1 MPNKS
6 HVPVKEKERDDE
18 EPKELRAE
26 KTEEK
31 APVKKGKTPQLLRGF
46 RDILP
51 DDQPYWDA
59 VVGSGQ
65 ALANAYGYDRIE
77 LPLVESADLFAR
89 SVGKQTDIVEKEMF
103 LFPDSSGVNVVLR
116 PEATASCARAYIEHG
131 MVDRPQPVKM
141 FYQGPMFRYE
151 RPQAGRYRQ
160 FFQLGYESF
169 GSADPVVDAEMIILG
184 NVLFTELGL
193 PVIAHINS
201 LGTPESRTQY
211 KVELVAHYRKHKN
224 ETCEDCKRRMLKNPL
239 RVLDCK
245 EEGCQPVKESAPQ
258 ILDFLDESSKE
269 HFMKVLEYLD
279 EMAVPYVLTPHL
291 VRGLDYYAH
300 TVFEFYL
307 ADQEDGRRQSALG
320 GGGRYDGL
328 VELLG
333 GRPTPACGFAPGID
347 RIMSAMK
354 EKGLTG
360 RKQEP
365 QVFLA
370 PLGDAA
376 RKKAFPL
383 FEQLRKAGVL
393 AAQSFGKSALKAQ
406 LEAADKAKVR
416 YTLILGQKEVLDG
429 TIIVRDMDSGAQ
441 ETVDNAKVVG
451 IIQKKLGMN
460 TAS

>member
-1 MPNKS
+1 MTAKKS
-6 HVPVKEKERDDE
+6 VLVEKVE
-18 EPKELRAE
+18 ETKAV
-26 KTEEK
+26 EEK
-31 APVKKGKTPQLLRGF
+31 ALIKKIKTPQLLRGF

-51 DDQPYWDA
+51 EDQPYWDA
-59 VVGSGQ
+59 VHQKGAEL
-65 ALANAYGYDRIE
+65 ALAYGYDRIE
-77 LPLVESADLFAR
+77 LPLVESAELFAR

-103 LFPDSSGVNVVLR
+103 LFPDASGTNIVLR

-141 FYQGPMFRYE
+141 YYQGPMFRYE

-160 FFQLGYESF
+160 FYQLGFESF

-184 NVLFTELGL
+184 NILYNELGL
-193 PVIAHINS
+193 PVVAHVNS

-211 KVELVAHYRKHKN
+211 KVELVAHYRKHRN
-224 ETCEDCKRRMLKNPL
+224 DICEDCKRRIVKNPL

-245 EEGCQPVKESAPQ
+245 EEGCQNIKNNAPQ
-258 ILDFLDESSKE
+258 LLDFLDEASKE

-279 EMAVPYVLTPHL
+279 EMNVSYVLTPHL
-291 VRGLDYYAH
+291 VRGLDYYSH

-307 ADQEDGRRQSALG
+307 ADQEEGKRQSALG

-333 GRPTPACGFAPGID
+333 GRPTPACGFAPGVD

-354 EKGLTG
+354 EKELSGLRYQPT
-360 RKQEP
+360 
-365 QVFLA
+365 VYLA

-383 FEQLRKAGVL
+383 FESLRQGGVL
-393 AAQSFGKSALKAQ
+393 VTQTFGKSALKGQ
-406 LEAADKAKVR
+406 LEAADKAKCV
-416 YTLILGQKEVLDG
+416 TL
-429 TIIVRDMDSGAQ
+429 
-441 ETVDNAKVVG
+441 
-451 IIQKKLGMN
+451 
-460 TAS
+460 

>member
-1 MPNKS
+1 MPKK
-6 HVPVKEKERDDE
+6 PLAQPKEKEKEE
-18 EPKELRAE
+18 EPKELKIEA
-26 KTEEK
+26 KVDDK
-31 APVKKGKTPQLLRGF
+31 APMKKGKTPQLLRGF

-59 VVGSGQ
+59 VHGVGQG
-65 ALANAYGYDRIE
+65 LAKSYGYDRIE

-103 LFPDSSGVNVVLR
+103 MFPDASGVNVVLR

-141 FYQGPMFRYE
+141 YYEGPMFRYE

-160 FFQLGYESF
+160 FFQMGFESF
-169 GSADPVVDAEMIILG
+169 GSPDPVVDAEMIILG
-184 NVLFTELGL
+184 NVLYNELGL
-193 PVIAHINS
+193 PVVAHVNS
-201 LGTPESRTQY
+201 LGTPENRTQY

-224 ETCEDCKRRMLKNPL
+224 ETCEDCKRRILKNPL

-245 EEGCQPVKESAPQ
+245 EEGCQPIKESAPQ
-258 ILDFLDESSKE
+258 ILDFLDEASKE

-279 EMAVPYVLTPHL
+279 EMSVPYVLTPHL

-307 ADQEDGRRQSALG
+307 ADQEEGRRQTALG

-328 VELLG
+328 CELLG
-333 GRPTPACGFAPGID
+333 GRPTPACGFAPGVD

-354 EKGLTG
+354 EKGLSG
-360 RKQEP
+360 IVRQP

-383 FEQLRKAGVL
+383 FERMRKAGID
-393 AAQSFGKSALKAQ
+393 ATQSFGKSALKAQ

-429 TIIVRDMDSGAQ
+429 TIIIRDMESGAQ
-441 ETVDNAKVVG
+441 ETVDNSKVVA
-451 IIQKKLGMN
+451 ILQKKLEK
-460 TAS
+460 AV

>member
-1 MPNKS
+1 MPKKVVTSEKPIEVKS
-6 HVPVKEKERDDE
+6 E
-18 EPKELRAE
+18 E
-26 KTEEK
+26 KTQG
-31 APVKKGKTPQLLRGF
+31 KKVKTPQLLRGF

-51 DDQPYWDA
+51 EDQPYWDA
-59 VVGSGQ
+59 VHRVGQS
-65 ALANAYGYDRIE
+65 LAKAYGYDYVG
-77 LPLVESADLFAR
+77 LPLVESAELFVR

-103 LFPDSSGVNVVLR
+103 MFPDSSGTNVVLR
-116 PEATASCARAYIEHG
+116 PEATASCARVYIEHG

-141 FYQGPMFRYE
+141 YYEGPMFRYE

-160 FFQLGYESF
+160 FFQLGFESF

-184 NVLFTELGL
+184 NVLYNSLGMS
-193 PVIAHINS
+193 VVAHVNS

-211 KVELVAHYRKHKN
+211 KVELLAHYRKHKN
-224 ETCEDCKRRMLKNPL
+224 DICEDCKRRIVKNPL

-245 EEGCQPVKESAPQ
+245 EEGCQPIKESAPQ
-258 ILDFLDESSKE
+258 ILDFLDEASKE

-279 EMAVPYVLTPHL
+279 EMGVPYVLTPHL

-307 ADQEDGRRQSALG
+307 AEQEDGRRQSALG

-328 VELLG
+328 CELLG
-333 GRPTPACGFAPGID
+333 GRPTPACGFAPGVD
-347 RIMSAMK
+347 RMISAMK
-354 EKGLTG
+354 ELGLPGDVHT
-360 RKQEP
+360 P

-383 FEQLRKAGVL
+383 FEAFRQAGVS
-393 AAQSFGKSALKAQ
+393 ATQAFGKSALKAQ
-406 LEAADKAKVR
+406 LEAADKARVR

-429 TIIVRDMDSGAQ
+429 TIIIRDMESGAQ
-441 ETVDNAKVVG
+441 ETVDVGKV
-451 IIQKKLGMN
+451 IQILQKKLSG
-460 TAS
+460 ASIS